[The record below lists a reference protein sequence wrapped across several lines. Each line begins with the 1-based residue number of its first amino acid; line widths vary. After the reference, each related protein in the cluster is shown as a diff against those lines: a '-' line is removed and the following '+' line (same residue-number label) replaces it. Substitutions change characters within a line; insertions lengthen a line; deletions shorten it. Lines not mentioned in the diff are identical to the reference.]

1 MKTYGTLKMKM
12 FQLSTQSNF
21 YFLLSSY
28 VEDYVKKE
36 SILNFMSSVLVSWSP
51 KSRYFFGK
59 FTIEL
64 VWKSFSGRNNSLEP
78 SVFWF
83 SNGRLYDLEESIKRV
98 ESFVWIDFGVN
109 RHSNMP
115 KKIYLPVFFF
125 FCVSEPP
132 LWIYEF
138 LWNTKFCFFYYH
150 PLRSFKL

>member
-12 FQLSTQSNF
+12 FLLSTQSNF

-28 VEDYVKKE
+28 VEDYAKKE
-36 SILNFMSSVLVSWSP
+36 SILNFMSSVLVSLSP

-59 FTIEL
+59 FTMEL

-83 SNGRLYDLEESIKRV
+83 SNGRLYGLEESIKRV

-115 KKIYLPVFFF
+115 KKIYLQVFFG
-125 FCVSEPP
+125 VSEPP